1 MIVETSSGR
10 VRGRTDTD
18 GVCCFLGIPYAQPP
32 VGALRFRAPVA
43 VEPWQGIREAERFGA
58 ASAQVFDPLEALI
71 EDLGGEP
78 SDPPPLSVG
87 SEDSLTLNV
96 WTPGADDARRP
107 VIVYIHGGANWL
119 ESSRVP
125 VYHGDRFAARGDIVF
140 ASLNYRLGFF
150 GFLDVGVLDPA
161 YEGSHINGLRDQLLA
176 LQWLKRNIA
185 AFGGDPDNITVMGE
199 SAGSVDTSWLLASGA
214 LDGLARRAVLM
225 SGVNTV
231 SAVPRRHADDS
242 GESARLA
249 RELLERA
256 GIGSIDALLALSTEE
271 ILARHA
277 ALLDSYHMLS
287 IDSWFY
293 PRRDGATLTRSPYDW
308 AASTK
313 AAAIDVMIGTTAY
326 EMGLWLLWDKELDRR
341 PFAETLA
348 FLGPLDAG
356 VATALTETYCRCFP
370 HASEGVRGMHLLSDA
385 VFVMPSVLL
394 AERRATAGARTW
406 FYQFAWEIPDS
417 PMAAA
422 HATDLPFAFDK
433 MDAVQSRDMF
443 TPPCAEPEEARRK
456 TLAWAFQD
464 AIIAFARHGDP
475 NRCGSGDLP
484 FWPAYSL
491 EQRAVLRLDE
501 ESSILSDPY
510 REQSAVW
517 LPLLEGVLGRD

>member
-10 VRGRTDTD
+10 VRGRIDAA
-18 GVCCFLGIPYAQPP
+18 GVCCFLGMPYARPP
-32 VGALRFRAPVA
+32 VGNLRFRPPVPVA
-43 VEPWQGIREAERFGA
+43 PWEGIHDAGCFGA

-78 SDPPPLSVG
+78 SDPPPVFVG

-96 WTPGADDARRP
+96 WTPHADGARRP

-150 GFLDVGVLDPA
+150 GFLDVGVLDPDYA
-161 YEGSHINGLRDQLLA
+161 GSHINGLRDQLLA
-176 LQWLKRNIA
+176 LQWLKRNVA

-214 LDGLARRAVLM
+214 LDGIARRAVLM

-231 SAVPRRHADDS
+231 SAVPQRHADDCA
-242 GESARLA
+242 ESARLA
-249 RELLERA
+249 GELLQAAQIASMEQ
-256 GIGSIDALLALSTEE
+256 LLGMSTQE
-271 ILARHA
+271 ILSRHA
-277 ALLDSYHMLS
+277 ALLGSYHMLS

-293 PRRDGATLTRSPYDW
+293 PRLDGTTLGRSPYAW
-308 AASTK
+308 ASSADG
-313 AAAIDVMIGTTAY
+313 AAIDLMIGTTAY
-326 EMGLWLLWDKELDRR
+326 EMGLWLLWDDQLDRR
-341 PFAETLA
+341 PFADTLA
-348 FLGPLDAG
+348 FLGPLDDGA
-356 VATALTETYCRCFP
+356 ATALTEAYHRAFP
-370 HASEGVRGMHLLSDA
+370 DAGEGERGMHLLSDA

-394 AERRATAGARTW
+394 AERRAATGARTW
-406 FYQFAWEIPDS
+406 FYQFAWEIPGS

-433 MDAVQSRDMF
+433 MDAVQSRQMF
-443 TPPCAEPEEARRK
+443 TPPCPAPEEAQRQ

-464 AIIAFARHGDP
+464 AIVAFARHGDP
-475 NRCGSGDLP
+475 NRDGSGNLP
-484 FWPAYSL
+484 HWPAYDAG
-491 EQRAVLRLDE
+491 QRAVLRLDIA
-501 ESSILSDPY
+501 SSVLADPY
-510 REQSAVW
+510 RERSAVW
-517 LPLLEGVLGRD
+517 LPLLEAAVGT